1 MCKISRRLSLII
13 GVLLIAMVFG
23 LLFGTTILA
32 RHALN
37 AFSQSLSH
45 TRISPQHASITL
57 PRGQE
62 LFVPFLLVVPRDT
75 IVTWQNEDTVT
86 HRFTT
91 TPQKNAFLNPQTFSF
106 RVPAGGQAQFTF
118 SRPGLYHYY
127 DTGMSTWNLTLE
139 RVAAHKGTPHFP
151 LAMDGIIWV
160 QGPLNNLPTNAS
172 NHIPKG
178 HDEFASEFVA
188 ISQPG
193 TVTWHNFDEDPHF
206 VGLVA
211 GWPAP
216 INPTDIGLYRFA
228 GTDDVPGGASN
239 SVLFDIPGLYYYYC
253 RNHDQVDPLTHRARA
268 LPMASEYPIP
278 MEGFVLVI

>member
-1 MCKISRRLSLII
+1 MRKMHWRLGLII
-13 GVLLIAMVFG
+13 GVLLIAIVFG

-37 AFSQSLSH
+37 TSGHSLMH
-45 TRISPQHASITL
+45 THKPPQHASIML
-57 PRGQE
+57 PRNQE
-62 LFVPFLLVVPRDT
+62 LFVPFLLVVSPGT
-75 IVTWQNEDTVT
+75 IVTWQNEDTIA
-86 HRFTT
+86 HQFTT

-106 RVPAGGQAQFTF
+106 RVPAGGQVQFTF
-118 SRPGLYHYY
+118 TRPGLYHYY
-127 DTGMSTWNLTLE
+127 DSGMSTWNASLG
-139 RVAAHKGTPHFP
+139 RVAAHKATPHFP

-160 QGPLNNLPTNAS
+160 QGPLSNLPTNAS
-172 NHIPKG
+172 NYIPKG

-188 ISQPG
+188 INQPG
-193 TVTWHNFDEDPHF
+193 TVSWHNFDDDPHF

-228 GTDDVPGGASN
+228 GTDDVPGGASI
-239 SVLFDIPGLYYYYC
+239 SVLFDAPGLYYYYC